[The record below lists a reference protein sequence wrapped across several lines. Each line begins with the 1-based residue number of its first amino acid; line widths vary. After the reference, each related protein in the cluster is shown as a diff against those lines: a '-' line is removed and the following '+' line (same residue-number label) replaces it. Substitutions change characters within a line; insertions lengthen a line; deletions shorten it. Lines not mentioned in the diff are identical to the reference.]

1 MLVDSLKNGQL
12 NITIKMQ
19 TLNRE
24 QIDINL
30 NNLQYISIKLG
41 NEIDRL
47 IMSSDIS
54 ADIDG
59 YYPLSLIYKVALE
72 NISKEYSATDK
83 KTYKN
88 LQKF

>member
-1 MLVDSLKNGQL
+1 L

-47 IMSSDIS
+47 IMSSGIS

-59 YYPLSLIYKVALE
+59 YYPLY
-72 NISKEYSATDK
+72 Y
-83 KTYKN
+83 
-88 LQKF
+88 